1 MFDFAKARQVR
12 VALAALGLTAALAAT
27 QAARADAVSDIL
39 NYTGADRQ
47 KVIEEGARKE
57 GSLMFYSALTVDQGL
72 RAEVDAFMKK
82 YPFMKVEYW
91 RGTEIQIV
99 QKTLAEQRANNV
111 QVDIIESVGV
121 AASMAR
127 ANAILPF
134 KSPYTDAIPARY
146 QDSRGLSAA
155 SRLNFFGIAYNTK
168 LVPPG
173 TQPKTFDDLLDPK
186 WKGKLAWLEDS
197 ISGAILFVTNLLITR
212 GEAATDEYLKK
223 LQAQN
228 IVSFNGSARTLV
240 NRVIE
245 GEYLIA
251 VNIFLHHPVISAT
264 EGAPAGAQAMEPVP
278 SISGSL
284 VIPKG
289 VKHPY
294 AAMLFMDFF
303 VSKDG
308 QEVMRD
314 AQYFPVLDSVKPLK
328 QLEPITPG
336 LVGLKESYLSD
347 QTLIDNQRKAEALYK
362 KYFR

>member
-1 MFDFAKARQVR
+1 MLGFMQAKCARR
-12 VALAALGLTAALAAT
+12 WTAALAVAGALAAG
-27 QAARADAVSDIL
+27 AARADAVSDVL
-39 NYTGADRQ
+39 TYTGADRQ
-47 KVIEEGARKE
+47 KMLEEGARKE
-57 GSLMFYSALTVDQGL
+57 GGLMFYSALTVDQGL

-82 YPFMKVEYW
+82 YPYLKVDYW
-91 RGTEIQIV
+91 RGTEIQII

-111 QVDIIESVGV
+111 QVDVIESVGI
-121 AASMAR
+121 AAALTR

-134 KSPYTDAIPARY
+134 KSPYTEAIPARY
-146 QDSRGLSAA
+146 QDKTGMSAA

-186 WKGKLAWLEDS
+186 WKGKMAWREDS
-197 ISGAILFVTNLLITR
+197 VSGALLMVTNLIMTR
-212 GEAATDEYLKK
+212 GEQATDDYLKK

-245 GEYLIA
+245 GEYQIG

-289 VKHPY
+289 LKHPH

-314 AQYFPVLDSVKPLK
+314 AQYFPVIDSVKPLK
-328 QLEPITPG
+328 QLEPITPA
-336 LVGLKESYLSD
+336 LVGLKENYISD
-347 QTLIDNQRKAEALYK
+347 QTLLDHQKKAEALYK

>member
-1 MFDFAKARQVR
+1 MFDFIKAGR
-12 VALAALGLTAALAAT
+12 ALAVGFALAMICGA
-27 QAARADAVSDIL
+27 QAVRADATSDIL
-39 NYTGADRQ
+39 DATGPDRQ
-47 KVIEEGARKE
+47 KMLEDGARKE
-57 GSLMFYSALTVDQGL
+57 GGLMFYSALTVDQGL
-72 RAEVDAFMKK
+72 RAEVDAFTKK
-82 YPFMKVEYW
+82 YPFLKVEYW
-91 RGTEIQIV
+91 RGTEIQII
-99 QKTLAEQRANNV
+99 QKTLAEQRANAL
-111 QVDIIESVGV
+111 QVDIIESVGI
-121 AASMAR
+121 AAAMAR

-134 KSPYTDAIPARY
+134 KSPYTEAIPARY
-146 QDSRGLSAA
+146 QDKTNLSAA

-186 WKGKLAWLEDS
+186 WKGKMAWREDS
-197 ISGAILFVTNLLITR
+197 ISGAILFVTNLLISR
-212 GEAATDEYLKK
+212 GEAATDDYLKK

-245 GEYLIA
+245 GEYLIG

-289 VKHPY
+289 VRHPH

-303 VSKDG
+303 VSKEG

-314 AQYFPVLDSVKPLK
+314 AQYFPALDTVKPLK
-328 QLEPITPG
+328 QLEPITPA
-336 LVGLKESYLSD
+336 LVGLKENYLSD
-347 QTLIDNQRKAEALYK
+347 QTLLDYQKKAEALYK